1 MNLVQA
7 SWLRAHELL
16 VSPGLCI
23 CLLERGNHRASIN
36 AKERTRQGRA
46 GLNHMS
52 DAVKISGSPREG
64 QEVGEAEG
72 QAVSPSLAFR
82 DNYALL
88 MADIG
93 ALPCI

>member
-1 MNLVQA
+1 
-7 SWLRAHELL
+7 
-16 VSPGLCI
+16 
-23 CLLERGNHRASIN
+23 
-36 AKERTRQGRA
+36 
-46 GLNHMS
+46 MS
-52 DAVKISGSPREG
+52 DAVKMSGSPREG
-64 QEVGEAEG
+64 LEVGEAEG